1 MSELIELIKQLRE
14 RTGAGMMDCKKALL
28 ANNNDVE
35 ASITWLREK
44 GIAKQ
49 AKKASTRI
57 AAEGVASL
65 MIDGNRAA
73 VVEVNSETD
82 FVANSDPFR
91 ALVKEVNEIVLK
103 NNPKTL
109 EEAKACK
116 NEKGQSIADLFVD
129 ATVKMG
135 EKMDFRR
142 FEIVDK
148 TDDEIFGHYIHM
160 KGKIATLI
168 VLKGGNEDVA
178 HSITLN
184 VCSNNPAYV
193 NESDIPADVIAKET
207 EVQKAASMEDP
218 SFAKKPAKIQEK
230 IIEGRVNK
238 VLFESVLVDEPL
250 ILDESKTVGQLLKES
265 NASLV
270 KIVRYEVGEGIE
282 KRHDDFAAEVAA
294 QANSGK

>member
-14 RTGAGMMDCKKALL
+14 RTGAGMMDCKNALL

-44 GIAKQ
+44 GLAKQ

-65 MIDGNRAA
+65 MIDGNHAA

-91 ALVKEVNEIVLK
+91 ELVKEVNAAVLK
-103 NNPKTL
+103 YAPKTL
-109 EEAKACK
+109 DEAKACK
-116 NEKGQSIADLFVD
+116 TEKGQTIADLFVD
-129 ATVKMG
+129 ATVKLG
-135 EKMDFRR
+135 EKLDFRR
-142 FEIVDK
+142 FEIVEK

-160 KGKIATLI
+160 KGKIATLV

-207 EVQKAASMEDP
+207 EVQKAASAEDP

-238 VLFESVLVDEPL
+238 ILFENVLMDEPL
-250 ILDESKTVGQLLKES
+250 VLDESKTVAQLLKEN

-294 QANSGK
+294 QAKDGK